1 MATLIRPSYHLA
13 FHLTDQT
20 AGMTD
25 ADAAIDR
32 FLQKAD
38 DAYGE
43 YEAGYAD
50 ADATLR
56 RLERHVN
63 NPDHKGRGF
72 FVVPS
77 DYR

>member
-1 MATLIRPSYHLA
+1 
-13 FHLTDQT
+13 
-20 AGMTD
+20 MTEAD
-25 ADAAIDR
+25 ADADDAIDR

-56 RLERHVN
+56 RLERHIEELREARAN
-63 NPDHKGRGF
+63 E
-72 FVVPS
+72 
-77 DYR
+77 

>member
-1 MATLIRPSYHLA
+1 
-13 FHLTDQT
+13 
-20 AGMTD
+20 MTD
-25 ADAAIDR
+25 ADADDAIDR

-56 RLERHVN
+56 RLERHIKELREARAN
-63 NPDHKGRGF
+63 E
-72 FVVPS
+72 
-77 DYR
+77 